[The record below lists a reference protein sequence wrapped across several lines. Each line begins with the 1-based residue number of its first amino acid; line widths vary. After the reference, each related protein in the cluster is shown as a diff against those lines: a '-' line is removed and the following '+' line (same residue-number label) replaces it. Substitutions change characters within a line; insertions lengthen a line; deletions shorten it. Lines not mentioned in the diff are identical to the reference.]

1 MVEVIVKESQLIA
14 AAEQGMDEFI
24 GVVTDAVKT
33 AIGGDLNATTMPL
46 LNSDQITLLAYDI
59 LRSEVMDGGFVQLI
73 HNGWGPFFFNNPFD
87 KAVRE
92 WGLHELC
99 SIIRRAHKLYDRHGK
114 ELIKDCSDEEFMALF
129 ERYPDFDD
137 IDDRFVEAEEDF
149 TDTVAHYVDDHLDH
163 FCTIMKE

>member
-73 HNGWGPFFFNNPFD
+73 HNGYGPFIFLNPFA
-87 KAVRE
+87 KAVKE
-92 WGLHELC
+92 WGLRDLSKMIYSVHSLFKKHRAEL
-99 SIIRRAHKLYDRHGK
+99 
-114 ELIKDCSDEEFMALF
+114 EKDCTDEEFMALF
-129 ERYPDFDD
+129 EMHPEFDDFDD
-137 IDDRFVEAEEDF
+137 DFVENEERFTAQVAEYIDNNIEKFARIED
-149 TDTVAHYVDDHLDH
+149 
-163 FCTIMKE
+163 E

>member
-92 WGLHELC
+92 WGLQELC

-114 ELIKDCSDEEFMALF
+114 GNQNHDDTES
-129 ERYPDFDD
+129 RY
-137 IDDRFVEAEEDF
+137 
-149 TDTVAHYVDDHLDH
+149 
-163 FCTIMKE
+163 

>member
-92 WGLHELC
+92 WGLQELC

-114 ELIKDCSDEEFMALF
+114 ELTKDCSDEEFMALF

>member
-92 WGLHELC
+92 WGLQELC

-114 ELIKDCSDEEFMALF
+114 ELINDCSDEELMALF

-137 IDDRFVEAEEDF
+137 IDDCFVEAEEDF

>member
-59 LRSEVMDGGFVQLI
+59 LRS
-73 HNGWGPFFFNNPFD
+73 N
-87 KAVRE
+87 
-92 WGLHELC
+92 
-99 SIIRRAHKLYDRHGK
+99 
-114 ELIKDCSDEEFMALF
+114 
-129 ERYPDFDD
+129 
-137 IDDRFVEAEEDF
+137 
-149 TDTVAHYVDDHLDH
+149 
-163 FCTIMKE
+163 